1 MNKLTS
7 AVFFSFTALFFLSS
21 CGSGGSSSSSVS
33 ERTISGTLTGDLS
46 NISGVR
52 AVSGSDGTV
61 YSATTTSSARTT
73 ALTGASAGFQVT
85 VPVDDSYTLDLVG
98 ADDTPVAS
106 LQFNTS
112 ATGASTTGKIPLT
125 GGASTSIDLG
135 IINIPTGTGATT
147 GGIATVTPSVN
158 PLTEVDSDSDGMN
171 DFEDDDD
178 DNDGISD
185 DNESHDGKDDSKDS
199 PDSSSD
205 SSNGSDSSHDG
216 NDSKDSSND
225 NHDSNDSNDSSD
237 NHSNDS

>member
-1 MNKLTS
+1 MSKLTS
-7 AVFFSFTALFFLSS
+7 VVSFSFAALLFLSS

-46 NISGVR
+46 SISGVR

-147 GGIATVTPSVN
+147 GVIATVTPSVN

-185 DNESHDGKDDSKDS
+185 DNESHGDST
-199 PDSSSD
+199 
-205 SSNGSDSSHDG
+205 
-216 NDSKDSSND
+216 DSSND
-225 NHDSNDSNDSSD
+225 SNGSSHDSSNDSNDSSHD
-237 NHSNDS
+237 SNDSGDSSNDSSDGEHS